1 MAQVNVTIS
10 GKSYRIACED
20 GQEDHLRTLASKLD
34 QSIVQLRERFG
45 EIGDQR
51 LTVMAAITLE
61 DRIQEL
67 EQRLETVQDEIAA
80 LNGARATAAEQQAAD
95 RGELVDAIDSIAERI
110 ETIAGRIAE
119 RADGRQN

>member
-20 GQEDHLRTLASKLD
+20 GQEDHLRAMASKLD
-34 QSIVQLRERFG
+34 QSIVELRERFG

-61 DRIQEL
+61 DRVQEL
-67 EQRLETVQDEIAA
+67 ERRMEALQGEIAA
-80 LNGARATAAEQQAAD
+80 LNGSSATVAEQQAAR
-95 RGELVDAIDSIAERI
+95 RGELANAIDSLAERI
-110 ETIAGRIAE
+110 ETIAVRIAE
-119 RADGRQN
+119 GGDGRPT

>member
-20 GQEDHLRTLASKLD
+20 GQEDHLRGLAAKLD

-67 EQRLETVQDEIAA
+67 ERRMAGLEDEIAT
-80 LNGARATAAEQQAAD
+80 LNGARATAVEDEAAHQI
-95 RGELVDAIDSIAERI
+95 ELVDAIDSIAGRI
-110 ETIAGRIAE
+110 EAIAVRIAE
-119 RADGRQN
+119 RTDGQPS

>member
-67 EQRLETVQDEIAA
+67 EQRLEALQDEIAA
-80 LNGARATAAEQQAAD
+80 LNGARATAAEQQAAH
-95 RGELVDAIDSIAERI
+95 RGEMVDAIVSIAERI
-110 ETIAGRIAE
+110 ETIAGHIAE
-119 RADGRQN
+119 RADGRQK

>member
-20 GQEDHLRTLASKLD
+20 GQEDHLLGLAAKLD

-51 LTVMAAITLE
+51 LTVMAAITRE

-67 EQRLETVQDEIAA
+67 EQRMAGLEDEIAA
-80 LNGARATAAEQQAAD
+80 LNGARVTAVEDEAAHQI
-95 RGELVDAIDSIAERI
+95 ELVDTIDSIAGRI
-110 ETIAGRIAE
+110 EAIAGRIAE
-119 RADGRQN
+119 RTNGQPS

>member
-20 GQEDHLRTLASKLD
+20 GQEDHLRILANKLD

-61 DRIQEL
+61 DRVQEL
-67 EQRLETVQDEIAA
+67 EQRLETLQNEITA
-80 LNGARATAAEQQAAD
+80 LNGARATAAEQRATH

-110 ETIAGRIAE
+110 EAIAGRLAD
-119 RADGRQN
+119 RANGRQA